1 MDETGTRNLAAESAF
16 AAVLLEHAGGGAQR
30 VVGGDGSTAR
40 VVLAP
45 VEGRAVLD
53 LRTVSSPVRDTFATV
68 LGLQLPT
75 VAWLSAADAEGRVH
89 ALWTGPGHW
98 LITCPEAQRPGLE
111 ARLRTALEGM
121 TGALTDVGAGFAVLN
136 LSGPAAA
143 DVLAQGCTIDL
154 DPAVFPEGAC
164 AMTALARMRVV
175 IHRMPR
181 AGGYD
186 VYVAR
191 SFAGSLWQ
199 WVTVAAL
206 EFGYRVGQ

>member
-1 MDETGTRNLAAESAF
+1 M
-16 AAVLLEHAGGGAQR
+16 
-30 VVGGDGSTAR
+30 
-40 VVLAP
+40 
-45 VEGRAVLD
+45 
-53 LRTVSSPVRDTFATV
+53 
-68 LGLQLPT
+68 
-75 VAWLSAADAEGRVH
+75 H
-89 ALWTGPGHW
+89 ALWTGPGNW
-98 LITCPEAQRPGLE
+98 LITCPDAQRPDLE

-154 DPAVFPEGAC
+154 DPAAFPEGAC

-175 IHRMPR
+175 IHRLPQ